1 MDSSV
6 FRMVSIGIVAEMKP
20 RNDPICNVIQS
31 ELASALN
38 GEARFN
44 PKKEQVKGVDRDGTE
59 YTVNKTTDVS
69 VQCTWFPYDDNRATP
84 PDVVRGEI
92 VEVWRNAE
100 TDDYYWRPVCLK
112 MGLRSL
118 ETCVFMF
125 GATNDVAKGHQNKF
139 ENCYYLMF
147 SGHDGH
153 ITLSTAMANGE
164 KFSYKLQL
172 NGKDGEAFLK
182 DNINNIVRIASKTN
196 LVELINADFT
206 SVKLERKNIEM
217 KAEEYIKMTVGGSEY
232 KMTPSGI
239 QSTTQQYGIKS
250 STFQADAATSFTV
263 NTGVVTYNCTAFNII
278 V

>member
-31 ELASALN
+31 ELATALN

-44 PKKEQVKGVDRDGTE
+44 PKRETVTGVDRDGVE
-59 YTVNKTTDVS
+59 YKVNKTTDVS

-100 TDDYYWRPVCLK
+100 TEDYYWRPVCLK

-125 GATNDVAKGHQNKF
+125 GATKDVAKGHQNKF

-147 SGHDGH
+147 GGHDGH
-153 ITLSTAMANGE
+153 ITLATSMANGE
-164 KFSYKLQL
+164 KFTYKLQL

-182 DNINNIVRIASKTN
+182 DNINNVVRIASKTN
-196 LVELINADFT
+196 LIELINADQT
-206 SVKLERKNIEM
+206 SIKLERQNIEM
-217 KAEEYIKMTVGGSEY
+217 KAAEYIKMTVGGTEF
-232 KMTPSGI
+232 KMVPTGI
-239 QSTTQQYGIKS
+239 QSTTQQYGVKS
-250 STFQADAATSFTV
+250 TTFQVDAATSFTV
-263 NTGVVTYNCTAFNII
+263 NSKVVTYTCTAFDVNL
-278 V
+278 